1 MEVIV
6 GKYAGFCGGVKLAVQ
21 KTEEAVTKNKD
32 IYCLGDV
39 VHNKQVIENLQAK
52 GLKIVYD
59 INDVPNNS
67 KMIIRSHGEAKNI
80 YEMAK
85 EKNIEIIDT
94 TCGNV
99 KLVHNKVE
107 KASEDS
113 FIIVIGEKGH
123 AETIS
128 HIGFAGENSFVVEDE
143 NDILDAYM
151 KFENTGLDKVY
162 VVAQTT
168 FSMEKF
174 DKLEKE
180 IYTNFIEADVVVDKT
195 ICNATETRQN
205 ECEAISKEVDCMIV
219 VGGKS
224 SANTRKLVDISEKN
238 CKNVYFIQTVKDI
251 EKENFDGIQKIGI
264 MAGAST
270 PEYIINEIKNY
281 LEEEY
286 K

>member
-21 KTEEAVTKNKD
+21 KTDEAVTKNKN
-32 IYCLGDV
+32 IYCLGDI
-39 VHNKQVIENLQAK
+39 VHNKQVIENLEAK

-59 INDVPNNS
+59 INDVPNGS
-67 KMIIRSHGEAKNI
+67 KMIIRSHGESKKI
-80 YEMAK
+80 YELAK
-85 EKNIEIIDT
+85 EKNLEIIDT

-99 KLVHNKVE
+99 KLLHNKVE
-107 KASEDS
+107 RASKDS

-123 AETIS
+123 AETVS
-128 HIGFAGENSFVVEDE
+128 HIGFAGENSCVIEDE
-143 NDILDAYM
+143 EDILDAYM
-151 KFENTGLDKVY
+151 KFEDTDLHKVY

-180 IYTNFIEADVVVDKT
+180 IYTNFVEADVVVDKT
-195 ICNATETRQN
+195 ICNATETKQN
-205 ECEAISKEVDCMIV
+205 ECEAMSKEVDCMIV

-238 CKNVYFIQTVKDI
+238 CKKVYFIQTVKDI
-251 EKENFDGIQKIGI
+251 ENEKFDDIKKVGI

-270 PEYIINEIKNY
+270 PKYIIDEIKDY
-281 LEEEY
+281 ME
-286 K
+286 KK